1 MQAIRQILEPI
12 NRQITITLP
21 KTFDE
26 SGAVEVIVLK
36 SPQSPTNNI
45 SKFKGIWKNQNID
58 VEEISKEMRKGWTAK
73 L

>member
-21 KTFDE
+21 ETFDE
-26 SGAVEVIVLK
+26 SGVVEVIVLK
-36 SPQSPTNNI
+36 NPKSPTNNI

-58 VEEISKEMRKGWTAK
+58 VEEISKEMRKEWTTK